1 MKTTIYQKEMLHK
14 QCLSTYIVKYST
26 KKKNYLSIYTQLQ
39 DIGDCSQKDSM
50 RNSMGV
56 PRNQL

>member
-1 MKTTIYQKEMLHK
+1 MKTTICKKCCTNNVYQLTLLNT
-14 QCLSTYIVKYST
+14 QL